1 VNPDRLRLRPLWLLL
16 GWMLVLFIVW
26 ESLTPG
32 PMELQVEQG
41 DKLGHMA
48 AYLALMSWFAN
59 IYEDTAE
66 RVVCLVACM
75 ALGVG
80 LEFAQRLTAT
90 RTFEI
95 ADMAAGAI
103 GVIIG
108 LMLAPPRLPNYLRL
122 AERFF
127 GARRRG

>member
-1 VNPDRLRLRPLWLLL
+1 
-16 GWMLVLFIVW
+16 MLVLFIVW

-66 RVVCLVACM
+66 RVACLVACM

-103 GVIIG
+103 GVING
-108 LMLAPPRLPNYLRL
+108 FVVASATPAHY
-122 AERFF
+122 
-127 GARRRG
+127 